1 MSFEDSDSAKEV
13 YESNTGASLREYRR
27 LRLKGFRR
35 PNKERE
41 GPRLDPPFLTR
52 HAGGMGQALQDVVG
66 RDNLELVEVL
76 GDGNCQFH
84 AVRHQLTSRFSD
96 KYQGGRAE

>member
-1 MSFEDSDSAKEV
+1 
-13 YESNTGASLREYRR
+13 
-27 LRLKGFRR
+27 
-35 PNKERE
+35 
-41 GPRLDPPFLTR
+41 
-52 HAGGMGQALQDVVG
+52 MGQALQDVVG
-66 RDNLELVEVL
+66 RDNLELVEVP